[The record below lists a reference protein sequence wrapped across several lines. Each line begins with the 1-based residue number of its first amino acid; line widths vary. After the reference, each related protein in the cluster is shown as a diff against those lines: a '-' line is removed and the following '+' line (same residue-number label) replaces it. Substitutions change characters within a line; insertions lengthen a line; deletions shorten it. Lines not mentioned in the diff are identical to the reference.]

1 MKLINPRVWNQPL
14 DLPAAH
20 AAARS
25 GPEPVF
31 IPASIY
37 ADDRGWSI
45 MNQYQGILGPEGQ
58 INYSLMYPGVT
69 KAWHRH
75 KLQSDLWMC
84 VRGHLK
90 VGVHR
95 DSDGVSWSIVLGEQR
110 PGILIIPE
118 TLWHGAATVG
128 HEPAGLLYYVTR
140 AFNPKEP
147 DEERRAFDSVV
158 GFPWGVQHR

>member
-1 MKLINPRVWNQPL
+1 MKLLNPRSWAQDV
-14 DLPAAH
+14 PAAH

-25 GPEPVF
+25 GNEPIFV
-31 IPASIY
+31 PATIY

-45 MNQYQGILGPEGQ
+45 MNQYQGVLGPDGQ
-58 INYSLMYPGVT
+58 INYSVMYPGVV

-75 KLQSDLWMC
+75 KHQSDLWMC

-95 DSDGVSWSIVLGEQR
+95 DTDGATWSIVLGEQR

-118 TLWHGAATVG
+118 TLWHGASTVS

-140 AFNPKEP
+140 AFNAREP
-147 DEERRAFDSVV
+147 DEERRAFDSIV